1 MPANSSGM
9 QGPEKD
15 KFNFSKGQTVRIV
28 DGTFA
33 EYIGTVSESD
43 REQKKVT
50 VLISFFGKITPV
62 VLNFFQV
69 EKTEPFLT

>member
-15 KFNFSKGQTVRIV
+15 KFNFAKGQAVRIV

-69 EKTEPFLT
+69 EKIEPFLT

>member
-1 MPANSSGM
+1 MPADSSGM

-15 KFNFSKGQTVRIV
+15 KFNFSKGQAVRIV
-28 DGTFA
+28 DGPFA
-33 EYIGTVSESD
+33 EYIGTVSEGD

-50 VLISFFGKITPV
+50 VLISFFGKMTPV

-69 EKTEPFLT
+69 EKIEPFLT